1 MLCRPEAQRK
11 SEKAIDCD
19 VTLLARVS
27 SLRQQVKRYCLSTHL
42 CILLL
47 LFQLITIKFAFE
59 PVLFIS
65 SRGVL
70 VKGEVWLV
78 ALDRLEVAV
87 G

>member
-1 MLCRPEAQRK
+1 M
-11 SEKAIDCD
+11 
-19 VTLLARVS
+19 TLLARVS